1 MVQNVKVSGTATTVT
16 KGDNGHVSVKLY
28 NTTVAEKNFREGVCC
43 ITLNSGGYQTETTKR
58 RITQFSNEFC
68 GGAFSVFAKK
78 GVWFIE
84 KRGGEVIPFEDN
96 IEFTI

>member
-1 MVQNVKVSGTATTVT
+1 MVQNVKVSGTATKVT
-16 KGDNGHVSVKLY
+16 KGDNGHVSVRLY
-28 NTTVAEKNFREGVCC
+28 NTTVAEKNVRHGQTC

-58 RITQFSNEFC
+58 RINQFANEFC

-78 GVWFIE
+78 GVWFIQHGDE
-84 KRGGEVIPFEDN
+84 AILFEDN